1 MAAANEE
8 LEATKKLQGFPEDYV
23 QTRNIFKLRKEE
35 TLGAAASDGVLHS
48 CWKNVSRFRR
58 VSQLNI

>member
-48 CWKNVSRFRR
+48 C
-58 VSQLNI
+58 